1 MKVNP
6 APFVDNIF
14 ITSPL
19 TKGEVGKSTKGA
31 GSTLERVRG
40 VEPLSTAWK
49 AVVIPIYDTRLIS
62 YISTIY

>member
-31 GSTLERVRG
+31 GSTLERGNQGRYN
-40 VEPLSTAWK
+40 LLARTS
-49 AVVIPIYDTRLIS
+49 
-62 YISTIY
+62 